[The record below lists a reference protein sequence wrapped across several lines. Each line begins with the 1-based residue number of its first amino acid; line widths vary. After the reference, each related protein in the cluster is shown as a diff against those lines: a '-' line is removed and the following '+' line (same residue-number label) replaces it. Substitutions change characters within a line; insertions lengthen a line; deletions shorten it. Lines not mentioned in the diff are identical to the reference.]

1 MTRNAD
7 NTQERRSK
15 RRFPIKLEVRYA
27 ILGRGASEPGGAGQ
41 TSDVS
46 SKGIGFTADR
56 PLRVD
61 APVEI
66 VMRWP
71 VVLENGCP
79 LLLVATGRS
88 VRSKGKWVACRIH
101 KFEFRTA
108 ARENVAARAL
118 SASAG
123 G

>member
-1 MTRNAD
+1 MTRNGSAMR
-7 NTQERRSK
+7 ERRSK

-27 ILGRGASEPGGAGQ
+27 ILGRGASEPAGTGE

-61 APVEI
+61 ASVEI
-66 VMRWP
+66 AIRWP
-71 VVLENGCP
+71 VSLENGCP

-88 VRSKGKWVACRIH
+88 VRSKGNWVACRIH
-101 KFEFRTA
+101 KIEFRTTA
-108 ARENVAARAL
+108 PEIVAGRAL
-118 SASAG
+118 SAGAG